1 MKTKNSG
8 SIIILSLFSFIL
20 FLSSCNKENS
30 VANIGS
36 TSQSVVSAT
45 QSIAVAAG
53 TTSNDSIYVIH
64 TCAHDHHLDSIAMSG
79 LPAAITDY
87 LTANYSG
94 YTFQKAY
101 TDKDSSGTISGYVVI
116 IQFNGNPVGLKFD
129 ASGNFINVLEQ
140 REGRDLTGDGWHE
153 GGRFCDRDGRHRDT
167 VQLTSLPAG
176 ILSYLTANYP
186 QDTLV
191 RAYLNRDSSYVIFS
205 KNNGAFVTVFTSNGT
220 FVKRDQLQPDNN
232 GNVSTVSQSALPFA
246 LQTYLSTTYPN
257 YVFNHAFSF
266 SENGSLLGYVV
277 CIDANGTKYTVAFD
291 ASGNF
296 VKAITIR

>member
-8 SIIILSLFSFIL
+8 SIIIISLFSFIL

-30 VANIGS
+30 VANTGS

-64 TCAHDHHLDSIAMSG
+64 TCTHDHHLDSIAMSG

-87 LTANYSG
+87 LTTNYSG

-140 REGRDLTGDGWHE
+140 REGWDLTGDGWHE

-167 VQLTSLPAG
+167 VQLGALPAG
-176 ILSYLTANYP
+176 ILSYFTSNYP

-191 RAYLNRDSSYVIFS
+191 RAYINSDSSYVIFS
-205 KNNGAFVTVFTSNGT
+205 KNNGAFATVFTSNGT
-220 FVKRDQLQPDNN
+220 FVSRVQLQSHDNE
-232 GNVSTVSQSALPFA
+232 NVSTVVQSALPSA
-246 LQTYLSTTYPN
+246 VQTYLSTTYPN
-257 YVFNHAFSF
+257 YVFNQAFSF
-266 SENGSLLGYVV
+266 SENGTLLGYVV
-277 CIDANGTKYTVAFD
+277 CVDANGTKYAVAFD

>member
-1 MKTKNSG
+1 MKTKQSG
-8 SIIILSLFSFIL
+8 SLIILFIFSFIL
-20 FLSSCNKENS
+20 FLASCQKEIS
-30 VANIGS
+30 VPNTGS
-36 TSQSVVSAT
+36 TSQSIVSAT
-45 QSIAVAAG
+45 QSIAVATG

-64 TCAHDHHLDSIAMSG
+64 TCAPDHHLDSIAVGG

-87 LTANYSG
+87 LSANYSG
-94 YTFQKAY
+94 YSFQKAY

-153 GGRFCDRDGRHRDT
+153 GGRFCNRDGRHTDT
-167 VQLTSLPAG
+167 VQLAALPAG
-176 ILSYLTANYP
+176 ILSYFTTNYP

-191 RAYLNRDSSYVIFS
+191 RAYINRDSSYVIFS

-232 GNVSTVSQSALPFA
+232 GNVSTVSQAALPSA
-246 LQTYLSTTYPN
+246 VQTYLSTTYPN
-257 YVFNHAFSF
+257 YVFNEAFSF
-266 SENGSLLGYVV
+266 SANGNLVGYVV
-277 CIDANGTKYTVAFD
+277 GLDANGTKYAVAFD

-296 VKAITIR
+296 VKAVTIR